1 MDTDAP
7 ANLPSNE
14 DVSPAASLSG
24 ILSAIAKRKSLIR
37 YAAGQSLDMW
47 PLLSGEVAKSPRVE
61 TVIAMEGQG
70 MAPYNDP
77 TGRFNANN
85 ASILLRATLNLA
97 FLPSDD
103 VF

>member
-1 MDTDAP
+1 
-7 ANLPSNE
+7 
-14 DVSPAASLSG
+14 
-24 ILSAIAKRKSLIR
+24 
-37 YAAGQSLDMW
+37 MW

-85 ASILLRATLNLA
+85 ASILLRATLNLPFCLRMMSSEA
-97 FLPSDD
+97 LDLSCGALQW
-103 VF
+103 VTSS

>member
-1 MDTDAP
+1 M
-7 ANLPSNE
+7 
-14 DVSPAASLSG
+14 
-24 ILSAIAKRKSLIR
+24 
-37 YAAGQSLDMW
+37 GQSLDMW

-85 ASILLRATLNLA
+85 ASILLRAPLDLP
-97 FLPSDD
+97 FGLGFIYLLPSA
-103 VF
+103 

>member
-1 MDTDAP
+1 
-7 ANLPSNE
+7 
-14 DVSPAASLSG
+14 
-24 ILSAIAKRKSLIR
+24 
-37 YAAGQSLDMW
+37 MW

-85 ASILLRATLNLA
+85 ASILLRAPLDLP
-97 FLPSDD
+97 FGLGLIYLLPSP
-103 VF
+103 